1 MEISFGFGAAG
12 LFLAIAWYYVAKLKH
27 DETPLDALER
37 ITQFKD
43 REIVDDEEFQKL
55 KKKYLMRID

>member
-27 DETPLDALER
+27 DESPLDALER
-37 ITQFKD
+37 LAQLNE
-43 REIVDDEEFQKL
+43 REIIDDEEFHKL
-55 KKKYLMRID
+55 KEKYLKRID